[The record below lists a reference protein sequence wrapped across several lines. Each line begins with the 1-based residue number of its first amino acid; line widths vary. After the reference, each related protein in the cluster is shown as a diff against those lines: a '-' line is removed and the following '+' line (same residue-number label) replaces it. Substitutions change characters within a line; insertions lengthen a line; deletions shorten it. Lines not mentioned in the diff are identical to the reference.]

1 MCGIAG
7 FHFTNGNSIDDSFLM
22 LKMLELQ
29 KHRGPDDSGIRA
41 FHLWD
46 ARSKELS
53 TREVATLDDRFEG
66 ILGFNRLSIL
76 DLSAN
81 GHQPMCTDDGQVI
94 LAFNGEI
101 YNAFDFKDE
110 LVADGV
116 RLKSTTDT
124 EIVLYLY
131 VKYGFDGMIKRLNGM
146 FAIVIIDLREHK
158 IFITRDRFGIKPM
171 YLYRQN
177 NCFAFSS
184 ELKSFFALK
193 EFKAELNTPLLDEYL
208 LFRSALNNTLLKHV
222 TPIEPGTYTI
232 YSPDKGFSTV
242 RYFDVND
249 YQRRADSGI
258 TLRESKENFKSILGE
273 GVKRQLL
280 SDVKLG
286 CQLSGGIDSSL
297 VTWLAKNSKK
307 DDLLESV
314 SIIFKD
320 KRFSEEIYIDQVASR
335 NSIKAHKFLLDGA
348 SYMDAFKDAA
358 WHYEAPL
365 NHPNTLGIYL
375 LSKRSKEYV
384 TVLLS
389 GEGADEVFGGY
400 ERFAS
405 LNKPFELRPLIS
417 GLKRNRQ
424 NPLSYLL
431 NYTDPAYRAVMA
443 SAFISPYMAKVLRS
457 DYTTQSGIE
466 KRIELYKSLSGSLF
480 DRQVKYEMNT
490 YLPDLLT
497 RQDTMSMAHSIE
509 NRVPFLDNLL
519 VDHAFTIPEK
529 HLLGQQRAVDETK
542 YLLKVLSAD
551 IFGDEFAFRKKMG
564 FGIPL
569 RSFLRDQK
577 FKEWLYDEILPGI
590 GQRGIFDS
598 KLVELWVKN
607 LNSITGME
615 LEALWITLSF
625 EIWMQK
631 FQIL

>member
-1 MCGIAG
+1 
-7 FHFTNGNSIDDSFLM
+7 
-22 LKMLELQ
+22 
-29 KHRGPDDSGIRA
+29 
-41 FHLWD
+41 
-46 ARSKELS
+46 
-53 TREVATLDDRFEG
+53 
-66 ILGFNRLSIL
+66 
-76 DLSAN
+76 
-81 GHQPMCTDDGQVI
+81 
-94 LAFNGEI
+94 
-101 YNAFDFKDE
+101 
-110 LVADGV
+110 
-116 RLKSTTDT
+116 
-124 EIVLYLY
+124 
-131 VKYGFDGMIKRLNGM
+131 MI
-146 FAIVIIDLREHK
+146 
-158 IFITRDRFGIKPM
+158 
-171 YLYRQN
+171 
-177 NCFAFSS
+177 
-184 ELKSFFALK
+184 
-193 EFKAELNTPLLDEYL
+193 FKAELNTSLLDEYL
-208 LFRSALNNTLLKHV
+208 LFRSTLNNTLLKHV

-258 TLRESKENFKSILGE
+258 TLHESKENFERILGD

-314 SIIFKD
+314 SIIFDD

-405 LNKPFELRPLIS
+405 LNKPFGLRPLIS

-424 NPLSYLL
+424 NPLSFLM
-431 NYTDPAYRAVMA
+431 NYTDSAYRAVMA
-443 SAFISPYMAKVLRS
+443 SAFVSPYFASVLRPEFILEKA
-457 DYTTQSGIE
+457 IE
-466 KRIELYKSLSGSLF
+466 TRKSLYKALNGSLF
-480 DRQVKYEMNT
+480 DRQVKYEMKT

-519 VDHAFTIPEK
+519 VDYAFTIPEK
-529 HLLGQQRAVDETK
+529 YLLSNQRSSVETK
-542 YLLKVLSAD
+542 YLLKALTAD
-551 IFGDEFAFRKKMG
+551 IFGDEFAFRKKMS

-569 RSFLRDQK
+569 RSFLSDPK

-590 GQRGIFDS
+590 RQRRLFDA
-598 KLVELWVKN
+598 KMVGLWVKN
-607 LNSITGME
+607 LNSINGME
-615 LEALWITLSF
+615 LEALWIALSF
-625 EIWMQK
+625 EVWMQL

>member
-7 FHFTNGNSIDDSFLM
+7 FHFTNGNCIDDSSLM

-314 SIIFKD
+314 SIIFDD

-335 NSIKAHKFLLDGA
+335 NNIKAHKFLLDGA

-480 DRQVKYEMNT
+480 DRQVKYEMKT

-598 KLVELWVKN
+598 KLVGLWVKN